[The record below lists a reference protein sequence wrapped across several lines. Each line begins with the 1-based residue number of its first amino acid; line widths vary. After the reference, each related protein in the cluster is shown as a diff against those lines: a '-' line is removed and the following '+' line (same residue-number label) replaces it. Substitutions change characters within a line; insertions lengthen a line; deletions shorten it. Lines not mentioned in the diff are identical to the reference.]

1 MPYHVFVVLLL
12 ILTGCSQTDTQRG
25 LGEAELTRVARILD
39 TELPPDITVD
49 PRVRTEIAVPPFSE
63 ARIGFTKAL
72 SLGECGLV
80 PLIAERNSA
89 LGRQKAAST
98 RFIYE
103 WRIWE
108 GLMACQ
114 TQFADKS
121 WFQTAL
127 LEKRLDVDIAVQA
140 VLFQSIEA
148 DAVQSAL
155 AASFS
160 DLKLSGAAYRD
171 AWSRISPLLI
181 QALKGGPSPTQAEH
195 DAFEVALKHWGD
207 TRHHAALGRA
217 VRQTDAWLQAAN
229 ALLQDAKAANRIC
242 PMGTPTAEGRQIAA
256 FVRGYFA
263 SSIQSEVATVMQSVE
278 GFEALWEPVRQASPT
293 IAKAATTDALLLLSP
308 SSTKALKQRWQV
320 HVEGWQTILQ
330 QCQLAPRAETM
341 N

>member
-1 MPYHVFVVLLL
+1 MPYHIFIALLL
-12 ILTGCSQTDTQRG
+12 ILTGCSQTDVQHG
-25 LGEAELTRVARILD
+25 LGEAELQRVARILEVD
-39 TELPPDITVD
+39 PPDVITIK
-49 PRVRTEIAVPPFSE
+49 PRVRTEISVPPFSE

-108 GLMACQ
+108 GLMACH
-114 TQFADKS
+114 TQFAKEP

-127 LEKRLDVDIAVQA
+127 VEKRHDVDIAVQA

-155 AASFS
+155 TASFS
-160 DLKLSGAAYRD
+160 DLKQSGAAYRD

-181 QALKGGPSPTQAEH
+181 QALHGGPSPTQAEH

-207 TRHHAALGRA
+207 TRHHAALGHA

-229 ALLQDAKAANRIC
+229 GLLQDATTANRIC
-242 PMGTPTAEGRQIAA
+242 PMGTPTAEGRRIAA

-263 SSIQSEVATVMQSVE
+263 SSIQSEVATVMQSVD
-278 GFEALWEPVRQASPT
+278 GFDALWRPLRLASPSV
-293 IAKAATTDALLLLSP
+293 ARAATTDDLLLMAPGSIR
-308 SSTKALKQRWQV
+308 ALKQRWQT
-320 HVEGWQTILQ
+320 HVQGWQSILQ
-330 QCQLAPRAETM
+330 QCQLAPRAETS